1 MHDMLDEY
9 PIEVRALV
17 SYGSIISSLNNM
29 RSNLRPSTPR
39 SLGVLGACLLEPEY
53 AHLTKCEGSQESLF
67 AGICGTMPSGTLS
80 LVFVSPAMKEF
91 MQTRTLAIV
100 MARAIMLRRT
110 EEAYGVL
117 FDYLKA
123 LMPNFNPT
131 AIKCDFE
138 DGQINAWRSKFPNA
152 TAVFAYPKN
161 KLGLFHLIKTK
172 PVVASI
178 IRSAGALPLL
188 PTQLIQIGLL
198 ALGNEALEKG
208 WMPQLKLFFKYL
220 EKEWIPKTSV
230 LSVMNSA
237 HRTNN
242 IAETVNRSFNKF
254 VKVANPSCFSVLRA
268 FTRLNDKYTVDLQ
281 TLNDPIVAL
290 GRGRRI
296 SALRNDKYIKRLTID
311 LQNGDISTLAFLHKS
326 SRRLQNVFDKVYT
339 N

>member
-1 MHDMLDEY
+1 MAVLLKLDGQSPGSVINHSGNGFYYHLTNNREDRTYAYLRCIHVKRKYAPCPGTASTILEQDIIFHKRGHSHDPEVYYPLVKSLRKDIFQRVKNGDQTSFQEIIQEEGLKY

-152 TAVFAYPKN
+152 TVQGCLWHYSMVCEI
-161 KLGLFHLIKTK
+161 KL
-172 PVVASI
+172 
-178 IRSAGALPLL
+178 
-188 PTQLIQIGLL
+188 
-198 ALGNEALEKG
+198 
-208 WMPQLKLFFKYL
+208 M
-220 EKEWIPKTSV
+220 
-230 LSVMNSA
+230 
-237 HRTNN
+237 
-242 IAETVNRSFNKF
+242 
-254 VKVANPSCFSVLRA
+254 
-268 FTRLNDKYTVDLQ
+268 
-281 TLNDPIVAL
+281 
-290 GRGRRI
+290 I
-296 SALRNDKYIKRLTID
+296 SLTIE
-311 LQNGDISTLAFLHKS
+311 L
-326 SRRLQNVFDKVYT
+326 
-339 N
+339 